1 MSLISLHQV
10 SSADSTNQLEP
21 PNPSPGTSGNTAG
34 GLGEVAGA
42 IVAPHLWP
50 SSGGVGLQGGDGAAE
65 PCAPPSSCS
74 AWPCCGAADSP
85 TGWNRERLMGLHIG
99 VAGGRSFQGG
109 VQIIRGGAVTA
120 WTPSWSGRGFEGHL
134 ERATGRRWCWVGAG
148 GPLVRGC

>member
-21 PNPSPGTSGNTAG
+21 PNPSPGTSGNTEG
-34 GLGEVAGA
+34 GLGEVAGGHCGPSP
-42 IVAPHLWP
+42 VAFFRWSW
-50 SSGGVGLQGGDGAAE
+50 SSGGDGAAE

-74 AWPCCGAADSP
+74 AWPCCGAADST

-99 VAGGRSFQGG
+99 VVGGRNFQGG
-109 VQIIRGGAVTA
+109 TDKLRGAVAA
-120 WTPSWSGRGFEGHL
+120 WTPSWSGGGGFEGHL

-148 GPLVRGC
+148 DPLVRGC

>member
-50 SSGGVGLQGGDGAAE
+50 SSGGVGLQGGMGQLSHVHHPLPAQLGHAV
-65 PCAPPSSCS
+65 APQIHQP
-74 AWPCCGAADSP
+74 
-85 TGWNRERLMGLHIG
+85 
-99 VAGGRSFQGG
+99 GG
-109 VQIIRGGAVTA
+109 T
-120 WTPSWSGRGFEGHL
+120 
-134 ERATGRRWCWVGAG
+134 
-148 GPLVRGC
+148 VRD